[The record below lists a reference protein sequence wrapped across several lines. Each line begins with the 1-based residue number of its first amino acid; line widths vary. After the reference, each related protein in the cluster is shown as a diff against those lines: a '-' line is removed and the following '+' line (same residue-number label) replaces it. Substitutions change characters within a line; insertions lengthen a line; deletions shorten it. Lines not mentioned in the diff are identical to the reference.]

1 LAANLGMGTP
11 GPAPGAFSIMEDT
24 MIRTRTVKP
33 DTTNLLTIR
42 EGAARMRCSTDYLRD
57 LLRRREIDAAKIG
70 PERGKRGGKWLI
82 PESEIVRWLER
93 NMTAAR

>member
-1 LAANLGMGTP
+1 MFKARNL
-11 GPAPGAFSIMEDT
+11 
-24 MIRTRTVKP
+24 KP
-33 DTTNLLTIR
+33 DTTNLMTIPQ
-42 EGAARMRCSTDYLRD
+42 AAERMRCSGDFLRD